1 MHHGYYPHRSYK
13 NHSAAQLDMIDRS
26 LAFAY
31 GDDEAFPDSVV
42 DIGCG
47 VGGSSR
53 HITRKYGSIKKARG
67 ISLSPYQISRAHAFT
82 QEQDLADVVEYKID
96 DAMASSFA
104 DNEFDLTW
112 SMESG
117 EHMPDKK
124 QFVKELVRVTSPGG
138 RIIVVTWCHRELK
151 EDEDTLSAR
160 EMKLLQKINEAYFLP
175 AWVPSSTYVALMR
188 EQNMEDIRSDDWSEY
203 VMPFWPAVFKSA
215 LVPRNFFR
223 MVRSGRTTI
232 KGAWA
237 GVCDQLSFYTNHSPN
252 LFSVQFVSLYT
263 IITIHNFVC
272 LLGLWMLQ
280 GFATGTIKFA
290 LITGRKPKHEVF

>member
-1 MHHGYYPHRSYK
+1 MHHGYYPHKSYK

-31 GDDEAFPDSVV
+31 GDDEALPRSVV

-53 HITRKYGSIKKARG
+53 HIARKYSSIKKARG
-67 ISLSPYQISRAHAFT
+67 ISLSPYQISRANAFT
-82 QEQDLADVVEYKID
+82 RDQNLANLIEYKVD
-96 DAMASSFA
+96 DAMSSSFA

-117 EHMPDKK
+117 EHMPDKE
-124 QFVKELVRVTSPGG
+124 QFVKELIRVTSPGG

-151 EDEDTLSAR
+151 EEENALSDE
-160 EMKLLQKINEAYFLP
+160 EVKLLQKINEAYFLP
-175 AWVPSSTYVALMR
+175 AWVPPSTYVALMK
-188 EQNMEDIRSDDWSEY
+188 ENKLEDVRSDDWSEY
-203 VMPFWPAVFKSA
+203 VMPFWPAVFRSA
-215 LVPRNFFR
+215 LKPRNFLR
-223 MVRSGRTTI
+223 MVRSGRTTV

-237 GVCDQLSFYTNHSPN
+237 GTFARRVIYFHKNILHIKFQVYANMRMYSTQLYHN
-252 LFSVQFVSLYT
+252 LT
-263 IITIHNFVC
+263 
-272 LLGLWMLQ
+272 GLWMLQ

-290 LITGRKPKHEVF
+290 LITGRKPQI